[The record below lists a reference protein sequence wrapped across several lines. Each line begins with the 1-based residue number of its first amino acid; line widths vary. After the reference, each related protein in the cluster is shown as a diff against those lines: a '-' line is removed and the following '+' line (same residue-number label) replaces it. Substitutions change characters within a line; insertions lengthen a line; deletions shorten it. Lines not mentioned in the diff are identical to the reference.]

1 MPRTH
6 RLLQRSTLWAPPDRE
21 HDVIARYRALFSAP
35 GVGRLLISSVLG
47 RLPVGMFSLAIL
59 LFVHGR
65 TGSFLAAGL
74 AVGAFTAGSALI
86 GPLLGRLVDRVGQ
99 TPVLLP
105 AAALQAAL
113 LLALVLVAQ
122 AGAPVAAV
130 VGLAAAAGA
139 VLPPIAGCVRALW
152 PEVVHNEELE
162 TAYALDATTQE
173 TIWTLGPL
181 LVGTTAAFASPAA
194 AVVLCAALTL
204 CGTAYFASSTLSRG
218 WRTGSRERS
227 RGSALTA
234 SANLRVLLYSVLL
247 AGAVIGAVEVGLT
260 ALAVGQGARWSSGPL
275 LALFSLGSMT
285 GGLIYSA
292 RSWRLPLGRR
302 YTVLLVAMALAVAPL
317 IAVHSLAAAF
327 PLSVLAGLALA
338 PMISCQFSLV
348 GALAPEGT
356 VTEAFTWHRAAT
368 VAGMAG
374 GSAVGGSLIDT
385 RGVGA
390 AFALGCV
397 SVAAAAALAVLGRR
411 RIEPRTAL
419 APGGPAEVAVA
430 PAPVGGEGAPLATPA
445 VVALV
450 SKSVAVLTPPGERP
464 VPFTLAAEAVAL
476 AAEAVALAAEQPVAL
491 TSAAER
497 PRPFT
502 LAAEAVALAAE
513 AVAQTA
519 AA

>member
-1 MPRTH
+1 
-6 RLLQRSTLWAPPDRE
+6 
-21 HDVIARYRALFSAP
+21 VIARYRALFSAP
-35 GVGRLLISSVLG
+35 GVRRLLVSSIVG

-74 AVGAFTAGSALI
+74 AVGAFSMAGALI
-86 GPLLGRLVDRVGQ
+86 GPLLGGLVDRHGQ

-105 AAALQAAL
+105 AAACQAAL
-113 LLALVLVAQ
+113 LVALVLVVQ
-122 AGAPVAAV
+122 GGAPVASIVALA
-130 VGLAAAAGA
+130 GLAGSA
-139 VLPPIAGCVRALW
+139 LPPTAGCVRALW
-152 PEVVHNEELE
+152 AEVAHGEALE

-181 LVGTTAAFASPAA
+181 LVGVTAGFASPAA
-194 AVVLCAALTL
+194 AVLLCAALTL
-204 CGTAYFASSTLSRG
+204 CGTGYFATSTISRG
-218 WRTGSRERS
+218 WRAATLKRAR
-227 RGSALTA
+227 RSAL
-234 SANLRVLLYSVLL
+234 SAGPNLRVLLYTVVL
-247 AGAVIGAVEVGLT
+247 AGAVIGAVEVGLP
-260 ALAVGQGARWSSGPL
+260 ALAAQQGARWSAGPL

-292 RSWRLPLGRR
+292 RSWSLPVARR
-302 YTVLLVAMALAVAPL
+302 YTAMLVAMAAAVAPL
-317 IAVHSLAAAF
+317 AVVHVLAAAF
-327 PLSVLAGLALA
+327 GLSVLAGLALA

-374 GSAVGGSLIDT
+374 GSALGGSLIDA

-397 SVAAAAALAVLGRR
+397 SVVAAAALTVIGRR
-411 RIEPRTAL
+411 RIEPQKEATA
-419 APGGPAEVAVA
+419 AE
-430 PAPVGGEGAPLATPA
+430 G
-445 VVALV
+445 
-450 SKSVAVLTPPGERP
+450 P
-464 VPFTLAAEAVAL
+464 VPFTIAAEAVAL
-476 AAEAVALAAEQPVAL
+476 AAEAVAIAAGEPAM
-491 TSAAER
+491 SPAER
-497 PRPFT
+497 PAPFT
-502 LAAEAVALAAE
+502 LAAAAVALAAE

>member
-1 MPRTH
+1 
-6 RLLQRSTLWAPPDRE
+6 
-21 HDVIARYRALFSAP
+21 VIARYRALFSTP
-35 GVGRLLISSVLG
+35 GVGRLLVSSVVG

-74 AVGAFTAGSALI
+74 AVGAFTAGGALI

-99 TPVLLP
+99 SPVLLP

-130 VGLAAAAGA
+130 VALAAAAGS

-194 AVVLCAALTL
+194 AVLLCAALTVS
-204 CGTAYFASSTLSRG
+204 GTAYFAGSTLSRG
-218 WRTGSRERS
+218 WRAAGRARS
-227 RGSALTA
+227 HGSALTA
-234 SANLRVLLYSVLL
+234 SPNLRVLLYSVLL

-285 GGLIYSA
+285 GGLAYSA
-292 RSWRLPLGRR
+292 RSWSLPLGRR
-302 YTVLLVAMALAVAPL
+302 YAMLLVAMALAVAPL
-317 IAVHSLAAAF
+317 IVVHSLAPAF
-327 PLSVLAGLALA
+327 GLSVLAGLALA

-374 GSAVGGSLIDT
+374 GSALGGSLIDA

-397 SVAAAAALAVLGRR
+397 SVAAAAVLAVLGRR
-411 RIEPRTAL
+411 RIEPRSAL
-419 APGGPAEVAVA
+419 MPAGGVP
-430 PAPVGGEGAPLATPA
+430 PATPA
-445 VVALV
+445 GDVLASLGSPAEELAPLVASAARPV
-450 SKSVAVLTPPGERP
+450 PLTYAADAEGA

-476 AAEAVALAAEQPVAL
+476 AAQAVALAAEQPARYVA
-491 TSAAER
+491 AAER